1 VTSPRSGLNYSYR
14 LTHIYYV
21 SVVNRTVND
30 FERCC
35 ACHRRWLLAVALLA
49 GGAGIGLGG
58 ALAAL
63 AAGASIS
70 PLVWV
75 SLAGRL
81 VATAGIV
88 FAWLTLD
95 TRPMIV
101 RLARARIERLASAR
115 GRRRAGSLGER
126 ERASVAVAALARRR
140 VRFLVGRLRS
150 LRWQPSR
157 WRPARSTGRVRSR
170 ATRFRWLPDHLSLGA
185 GASFSGRDARRTRNR
200 PGP

>member
-1 VTSPRSGLNYSYR
+1 
-14 LTHIYYV
+14 
-21 SVVNRTVND
+21 
-30 FERCC
+30 
-35 ACHRRWLLAVALLA
+35 VALLA

-88 FAWLTLD
+88 VAWRTLD

-150 LRWQPSR
+150 RRWQPSR

-170 ATRFRWLPDHLSLGA
+170 AARFRWRPDHLSLGA
-185 GASFSGRDARRTRNR
+185 RVSFSGRDARRTRNR